1 METLTDDRAVA
12 RDEVASDLLAH
23 GRQLDGCTY
32 RRGLV
37 IERRPV
43 AVTRAGGPDVPRLAV
58 VLSSVRLAPSAD
70 SIVTGLLARL
80 LWLLARLL
88 WLLARLLWLL
98 PRLLLVQTDLSG
110 FYTRAARDCALGSLA
125 HR

>member
-1 METLTDDRAVA
+1 VETLTDDRAVA

-80 LWLLARLL
+80 L
-88 WLLARLLWLL
+88 
-98 PRLLLVQTDLSG
+98 LVQTDLSG